1 MAKEFEG
8 YARECVLL
16 ARLADSVELLD
27 QPIQL
32 LRMMESSS
40 EHQTKFLAP
49 SKSTALSAAPGMR
62 LLFIAS
68 QKMEIGTKPHPYFC
82 ADCGHQLGTERGR
95 IVSIEGYAGS
105 AVTPRRACA

>member
-16 ARLADSVELLD
+16 ARLADVELHD

-40 EHQTKFLAP
+40 EPRSRRDFP
-49 SKSTALSAAPGMR
+49 R
-62 LLFIAS
+62 L
-68 QKMEIGTKPHPYFC
+68 
-82 ADCGHQLGTERGR
+82 
-95 IVSIEGYAGS
+95 
-105 AVTPRRACA
+105 

>member
-1 MAKEFEG
+1 
-8 YARECVLL
+8 
-16 ARLADSVELLD
+16 
-27 QPIQL
+27 
-32 LRMMESSS
+32 
-40 EHQTKFLAP
+40 
-49 SKSTALSAAPGMR
+49 MR

>member
-16 ARLADSVELLD
+16 AKLADSVELLD

-40 EHQTKFLAP
+40 EPRSRRNFSHLRK
-49 SKSTALSAAPGMR
+49 AL
-62 LLFIAS
+62 L
-68 QKMEIGTKPHPYFC
+68 
-82 ADCGHQLGTERGR
+82 
-95 IVSIEGYAGS
+95 
-105 AVTPRRACA
+105 